1 MNIQTFGPRKLD
13 NLLIFARKL
22 SEIRKEKGFSQ
33 QELAERVNK
42 IAGTEFKRTAV
53 SNWEN
58 GTSTPKLDIVVAIAN
73 SLDVTPD
80 ELLGFGGKE
89 TGAPD
94 AISEKGI
101 PFYDIYAAAGPITMY
116 SDLREYITDYIHVPG
131 IDFNDCD
138 FCVTVWEDSMK
149 GKFNPGDVIICREVH
164 DRTLLKPGASY
175 FIITSEYKTV
185 KDVYPGEEAE
195 NVKLV
200 PYNKEQSPFDI
211 ALDKIIKIYHVR
223 GRASINR
230 IDN

>member
-1 MNIQTFGPRKLD
+1 MPAKKPTITDVGRGKR
-13 NLLIFARKL
+13 I
-22 SEIRKEKGFSQ
+22 KELRILAGFTSQ
-33 QELAERVNK
+33 DALAKEVGVSRPAITQAENGEAFKIDTAIK
-42 IAGTEFKRTAV
+42 IAKALKV
-53 SNWEN
+53 D
-58 GTSTPKLDIVVAIAN
+58 LDT
-73 SLDVTPD
+73 L
-80 ELLGFGGKE
+80 LLGSVRNTNTPVE
-89 TGAPD
+89 AEP
-94 AISEKGI
+94 KGI